1 LVVAYPATLCD
12 APRGPRHAGRACV
25 AALVMPVVRAWRLP
39 LMPKPPVPLA
49 PAAVASIVPGARLN
63 RSAGSRSSS
72 VARMQRESGCAHRV
86 ARSGSNLV
94 AAMARIL

>member
-39 LMPKPPVPLA
+39 LMPKPPVPPA

-72 VARMQRESGCAHRV
+72 VARMQRESDGAQRV
-86 ARSGSNLV
+86 ARRHPKAV
-94 AAMARIL
+94 ADMATFL